1 MGRSVESFL
10 KVDLFE
16 IRTTS
21 RNAQAHG
28 AEVEVHMRLYQMI
41 SIYKY
46 IIYKYTVI
54 RTISCYTINLLQ
66 FIFQIPSVVITS
78 VL

>member
-21 RNAQAHG
+21 RNAPAHG
-28 AEVEVHMRLYQMI
+28 AELEVHMRLYQMI

-46 IIYKYTVI
+46 IIYIYVYI
-54 RTISCYTINLLQ
+54 RILYQ
-66 FIFQIPSVVITS
+66 
-78 VL
+78 